1 LIKTYIRNSNIIRT
15 MKYSFSI
22 FSVLTLALVAC
33 GGPATT
39 STADANSVD
48 VTKDPAYKVGL
59 ELVSKSDCATC
70 HKVDEKMTGPSY
82 RDIAAKY
89 ANATDAE
96 VSQVAQKIIKG
107 GGGVWGEVPM
117 TPHPAIAEAD
127 AVAMVQYIRLLK
139 K

>member
-1 LIKTYIRNSNIIRT
+1 MKSRFLIL
-15 MKYSFSI
+15 
-22 FSVLTLALVAC
+22 SVCTLALTAC
-33 GGPATT
+33 GGPATN
-39 STADANSVD
+39 STETASVD
-48 VTKDPAYKVGL
+48 VTKDPAYKAGL
-59 ELVSKSDCATC
+59 ELVSKGDCATC

-89 ANATDAE
+89 ANASDAE

-107 GGGVWGEVPM
+107 GSGNWGEIPM
-117 TPHPAIAEAD
+117 TPHPALAEAD